1 MSNSFI
7 MQRSFVSAELI
18 HHAKVVSECG
28 AHSSCKGHFQAHS
41 SIVVAS
47 SRVTPLNFLT
57 DFPSRLIF
65 DHRKYLPSFNRI
77 SIAHSFLIM
86 APRTLST
93 SDRLSWRVAH
103 GSLLCFK
110 KPPEHCQLLATVL
123 IEKPHMDHPWL
134 MAHGSLSSFSSSLTG
149 TQPKLH
155 IDRPV
160 THSHLSRHR

>member
-1 MSNSFI
+1 
-7 MQRSFVSAELI
+7 MQRSFLSMELI
-18 HHAKVVSECG
+18 HHAKVVFEYG
-28 AHSSCKGHFQAHS
+28 AHSSCKRRSKRTALSPCKGRSKRTALSSCKGHFQAHS
-41 SIVVAS
+41 SIVLAS

-103 GSLLCFK
+103 SSLLCFK
-110 KPPEHCQLLATVL
+110 NPPSIANC
-123 IEKPHMDHPWL
+123 WL
-134 MAHGSLSSFSSSLTG
+134 
-149 TQPKLH
+149 
-155 IDRPV
+155 R
-160 THSHLSRHR
+160 R

>member
-1 MSNSFI
+1 
-7 MQRSFVSAELI
+7 MQRSFLSMELI
-18 HHAKVVSECG
+18 HHAKVVFEYG
-28 AHSSCKGHFQAHS
+28 ANSPCKGHFQAHS
-41 SIVVAS
+41 SIVLAS

-93 SDRLSWRVAH
+93 SDRLSWLMAR

-110 KPPEHCQLLATVL
+110 KPPKHRQLLATTL
-123 IEKPHMDHPWL
+123 IEKPHMDRPRL
-134 MAHGSLSSFSSSLTG
+134 MAHGSLLCFSSSLIE
-149 TQPKLH
+149 TQPKSH